1 MKGKNG
7 GRLPIFYIQIQHT
20 AKALRKN
27 IETYQ
32 TSRTLVF
39 KVKHPGLSEN
49 DIFKHICKRTLL
61 CE

>member
-1 MKGKNG
+1 MKEKNA

-27 IETYQ
+27 IATYQ
-32 TSRTLVF
+32 TSRPLVF
-39 KVKHPGLSEN
+39 KLKLPGLSEN
-49 DIFKHICKRTLL
+49 DIFKHICQRTLL

>member
-27 IETYQ
+27 IATYQ

-49 DIFKHICKRTLL
+49 DIFKHICKITLL